1 MIAGRMRREGTFR
14 LRADFAPEGDQPQAI
29 AALTEG
35 VRAGAPHQVLLGVTG
50 SGKTFT
56 VSHVIANLNRPT
68 LVIAPNKTL
77 AAQLYHEF
85 RTLFPD
91 SAVRY
96 FVSYYDYYQPEAY
109 VPSTDTYIEKD
120 ASINDEIDKMRHAA
134 TKALLER
141 NDVVVVAS
149 VSCIYGLGSP
159 ASYFDMLVFLDRET
173 RVERD
178 VMLRKLVDMQYQRSD
193 YDFHRG
199 TFRVRGDV
207 VEVFP
212 AYEEA
217 RAIRVELF
225 GDVVE
230 TLSEIDPLR
239 GTVLRRLERV
249 AIYPASHYV
258 AGEEVMKRAV
268 ETIRAELAERLAV
281 LKREH
286 KLLEAQRLEQRTR
299 YDLELLAEMGFCP
312 GIENYS
318 RHLDGRAP
326 GQPPY
331 TLLDYFPEDYLL
343 VIDESHVTV
352 SQIGGMYRGDRSR
365 KETLVEFGFRLPSA
379 LDNRP
384 LNFEEFTRHVH
395 QTIYVSATPGDWE
408 IRQAR
413 GRVVEQL
420 IRPTGLTDPEVIV
433 RPARHQVDDL
443 LEEIR
448 KRVAVTERVLV
459 TTLTKKMAEDLTDYL
474 QEVGIR
480 VRYIHSDIETIERVD
495 IIRDLRRGEFDVLVG
510 INLLREGLDLPEV
523 SLVAILDADKEG
535 YLRSERSL
543 IQTIGRAARN
553 VNGTVLMY
561 ADAVTASMRKAIDE
575 TNRRRAAQ
583 QEYNRTHGITPQTIQ
598 KAIAEPLAA
607 VCEADYLTVP
617 AAEEEDELAALA
629 PAELAKRVAALR
641 QEMRE
646 AAKQLEFE
654 RAAEIRDRI
663 KTLEA
668 RVLGVAAADA
678 G

>member
-1 MIAGRMRREGTFR
+1 MRREGTFH
-14 LRADFAPEGDQPQAI
+14 LQADFTPQGDQPRAI
-29 AALTEG
+29 VALSEG
-35 VRAGAPHQVLLGVTG
+35 LEAGLAHQVLLGVTG

-56 VSHVIANLNRPT
+56 VAHVIETLNLPT

-77 AAQLYHEF
+77 AAQLYSEF

-91 SAVRY
+91 NAVRY

-141 NDVVVVAS
+141 NDALVVAS

-178 VMLRKLVDMQYQRSD
+178 TMLRKLVDMQYRRSD

-207 VEVFP
+207 VEIFP

-225 GDVVE
+225 GDTVE
-230 TLSEIDPLR
+230 ALSEIDPLR

-249 AIYPASHYV
+249 AVYPASHYV

-281 LKREH
+281 LRREP

-318 RHLDGRAP
+318 RHLDGRAA

-352 SQIGGMYRGDRSR
+352 PQIGGMYRGDRSR

-384 LNFEEFTRHVH
+384 LNFEEFCQRVG
-395 QTIYVSATPGDWE
+395 QIVYVSATPGDYE
-408 IRQAR
+408 LEQT
-413 GRVVEQL
+413 GGVVVEQL
-420 IRPTGLTDPEVIV
+420 ILPTGLIDPEVEV
-433 RPARHQVDDL
+433 RSARNQVDDL

-448 KRVAVTERVLV
+448 NRVAVRERARG

-474 QEVGIR
+474 RDVGIK

-495 IIRDLRRGEFDVLVG
+495 IIRDLRRGELDVLVD

-553 VNGTVLMY
+553 VNGTALMY

-575 TNRRRAAQ
+575 TNRRRAVQ
-583 QEYNRTHGITPQTIQ
+583 REYNQQHGITPQTIQ

-629 PAELAKRVAALR
+629 PAELAKR
-641 QEMRE
+641 
-646 AAKQLEFE
+646 
-654 RAAEIRDRI
+654 
-663 KTLEA
+663 
-668 RVLGVAAADA
+668 
-678 G
+678 

>member
-1 MIAGRMRREGTFR
+1 MRREGRFAR
-14 LRADFAPEGDQPQAI
+14 RADFEPQGDQPDAI
-29 AALTEG
+29 VSLTAG
-35 VRAGAPHQVLLGVTG
+35 VRDGTSHQVLLGVTG

-56 VSHVIANLNRPT
+56 MSKVVANVNKPT

-77 AAQLYHEF
+77 AAQLYSEF
-85 RTLFPD
+85 RALFPD

-141 NDVVVVAS
+141 NDVLVVAS

-159 ASYFDMLVFLDRET
+159 ASYFDMLVYLDRGGQI
-173 RVERD
+173 ERD
-178 VMLRKLVDMQYQRSD
+178 AMLRKLVDMQYERND
-193 YDFHRG
+193 FDFHRG

-207 VEVFP
+207 VEIFP
-212 AYEEA
+212 AYEETK
-217 RAIRVELF
+217 AIRVELF
-225 GDVVE
+225 GDTVE
-230 TLSEIDPLR
+230 ALCEIDPLR
-239 GTVLRRLERV
+239 GKVMRQLERV
-249 AIYPASHYV
+249 AVYPASHYV
-258 AGEEVMKRAV
+258 ATDEVMKRAV
-268 ETIRAELAERLAV
+268 VSIRTELHGRLNE
-281 LKREH
+281 LRDQR
-286 KLLEAQRLEQRTR
+286 KLLEAQRLEQRTQ

-326 GQPPY
+326 GDPPY
-331 TLLDYFPEDYLL
+331 TLLDYFPDDCLL

-352 SQIGGMYRGDRSR
+352 PQIGGMYRGDRSR

-384 LNFEEFTRHVH
+384 LNFDEFMARVH
-395 QTIYVSATPGDWE
+395 QAVYVSATPGEWE
-408 IRQAR
+408 LRQAR
-413 GRVVEQL
+413 GRIVEQL
-420 IRPTGLTDPEVIV
+420 IRPTGLTDPEIIV

-448 KRVAVTERVLV
+448 KRVAVSERVLV

-474 QEVGIR
+474 RDVGIK

-553 VNGTVLMY
+553 VHGTVLMY
-561 ADAVTASMRKAIDE
+561 ADAVTASMRRAIDE
-575 TNRRRAAQ
+575 TNRRRATQ
-583 QEYNRTHGITPQTIQ
+583 QDYNQEHGITPQTIQ
-598 KAIAEPLAA
+598 KAIGEPLAA

-617 AAEEEDELAALA
+617 LVAETPDDQEALDPAVAAKTI
-629 PAELAKRVAALR
+629 AELRR
-641 QEMRE
+641 EMRD

-654 RAAEIRDRI
+654 RAAELRDRI
-663 KTLEA
+663 LALEA
-668 RVLGVAAADA
+668 RVLGVEREAT

>member
-1 MIAGRMRREGTFR
+1 MRREGTFH
-14 LRADFAPEGDQPQAI
+14 LQADFTPQGDQPRAI
-29 AALTEG
+29 AALSEG
-35 VRAGAPHQVLLGVTG
+35 LEAGQAHQVLLGVTG

-56 VSHVIANLNRPT
+56 VAHVIETLNVPT

-77 AAQLYHEF
+77 AAQLYSEF

-91 SAVRY
+91 NAVRY

-141 NDVVVVAS
+141 NDVIVVAS

-159 ASYFDMLVFLDRET
+159 TSYFDMLVFLDRGAA
-173 RVERD
+173 VERD

-217 RAIRVELF
+217 KAIRVELF
-225 GDVVE
+225 GDTVE
-230 TLSEIDPLR
+230 NLCEIDPLR
-239 GTVLRRLERV
+239 GRVLRKLERV

-258 AGEEVMKRAV
+258 ANEEVMKRAV
-268 ETIRAELAERLAV
+268 ETVRSELEERLGV
-281 LKREH
+281 LRVEQ

-318 RHLDGRAP
+318 RHLDGREP

-331 TLLDYFPEDYLL
+331 TLLDYFPQKYLL

-352 SQIGGMYRGDRSR
+352 PQIGGMYRGDRSR
-365 KETLVEFGFRLPSA
+365 KETLVDFGFRLPSA

-384 LNFEEFTRHVH
+384 LDFEEFSARVR
-395 QTIYVSATPGDWE
+395 QTVYVSATPGDWE
-408 IRQAR
+408 LRQAR
-413 GRVVEQL
+413 GRVIEQL

-448 KRVAVTERVLV
+448 RRIAVRERVLV

-474 QEVGIR
+474 QEVGIK
-480 VRYIHSDIETIERVD
+480 VRYIHSDVETIERVD

-523 SLVAILDADKEG
+523 SLVGILDADKEG

-553 VNGTVLMY
+553 VNGAVLMY
-561 ADAVTASMRKAIDE
+561 ADRVTDSMRKAIDE
-575 TNRRRAAQ
+575 TSRRRAVQ
-583 QEYNRTHGITPQTIQ
+583 QEYNQRHGITPQTIQ

-617 AAEEEDELAALA
+617 L
-629 PAELAKRVAALR
+629 V
-641 QEMRE
+641 
-646 AAKQLEFE
+646 
-654 RAAEIRDRI
+654 
-663 KTLEA
+663 
-668 RVLGVAAADA
+668 
-678 G
+678 